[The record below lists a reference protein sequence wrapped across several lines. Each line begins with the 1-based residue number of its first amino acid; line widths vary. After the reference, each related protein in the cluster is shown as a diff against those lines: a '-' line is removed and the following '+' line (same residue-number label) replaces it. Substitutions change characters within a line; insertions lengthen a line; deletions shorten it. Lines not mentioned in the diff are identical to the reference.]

1 MAKKKGTKQQT
12 LWEKL
17 LEQMAKKLEERKI
30 NSR

>member
-17 LEQMAKKLEERKI
+17 LEQMAKNLEERKK
-30 NSR
+30 

>member
-17 LEQMAKKLEERKI
+17 LEQMTKKLEERKK
-30 NSR
+30 

>member
-17 LEQMAKKLEERKI
+17 LEQMSKKLEERKK
-30 NSR
+30 

>member
-17 LEQMAKKLEERKI
+17 LEQMAKKLEERKK
-30 NSR
+30 

>member
-17 LEQMAKKLEERKI
+17 LEQMMKKLEQRKI

>member
-17 LEQMAKKLEERKI
+17 LEQMAKKLEEQKK
-30 NSR
+30 

>member
-17 LEQMAKKLEERKI
+17 LEQMMKKLEQS
-30 NSR
+30 SRRR